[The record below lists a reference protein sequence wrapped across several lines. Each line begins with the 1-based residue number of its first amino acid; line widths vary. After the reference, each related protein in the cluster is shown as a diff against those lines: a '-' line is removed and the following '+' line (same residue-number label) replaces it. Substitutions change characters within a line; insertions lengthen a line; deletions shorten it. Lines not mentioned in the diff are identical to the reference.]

1 MVQPLEFRPD
11 LPQQKTLPLK
21 CPDGHHRTPSAAK
34 HVFLHQVVTKPHP
47 TNPIPPEQAV
57 TLDGLLH
64 ARARKTPHGLAYRHF
79 DEHLCQWQDLTW
91 TQVMEQVARWRAALM
106 QEGLEPGDRV
116 AIMLK
121 NSPLWVMFDQAA
133 LGLGL
138 ITVPIYTSDR
148 PGNVAHILQDCGA
161 KLLLIGSTEH
171 WRPLIDACARLA
183 SLQRVVTVRT
193 PAEGGEDSR
202 LRGLDAWLPQAGEEF
217 HHRVADPG
225 ALATIIYTSG
235 TTGEPKGVMLSHG
248 NLLDNCWGALQT
260 FEIADDDLLLSFLPL
275 SHCLERMAGYYLP
288 IMAGA
293 AVAYARSF
301 QLLQEDLLHVR
312 PTILISVPRI
322 FERIQAALRHKLGQE
337 SRIKRRLF
345 EAAVTIGHSRFEH
358 AQGRAPWS
366 PLHLLWPLLRPLTAD
381 RLISRFGGRLRLAV
395 SGGAALSPEISRTFI
410 GLGLPVL
417 QGYGLTE
424 TSPVI
429 SVNRIEDNLP
439 ASVGQVIP
447 GVEVKLDADH
457 VLHVRGSNVMLG
469 YWNNPQATSAMIS
482 TDGWLN
488 TGDMARIDNE
498 GHIFI
503 TGRIKE
509 IIVLN
514 NGEKV
519 PPADMEMAILN
530 DPLFEQVM
538 VVGEGKPY
546 LGLLAVVNREC
557 WADAAEGRG
566 LHAVWPDALQQPLA
580 RAIALTRVTQQTKAF
595 PGYARIRRIALLS
608 EPWSVDN
615 GLLTSTLKLRR
626 IEVLARH
633 REAYEK
639 LYEGFNSQPSLALG

>member
-1 MVQPLEFRPD
+1 
-11 LPQQKTLPLK
+11 
-21 CPDGHHRTPSAAK
+21 
-34 HVFLHQVVTKPHP
+34 VTKPHQID
-47 TNPIPPEQAV
+47 PIHPAQAV
-57 TLDGLLH
+57 TLDGLLR
-64 ARARKTPHGLAYRHF
+64 ARARKSPQGVAYRHF
-79 DEHLCQWQDLTW
+79 DERLCQWQDLTW
-91 TQVMEQVARWRAALM
+91 TQVMEQVARWQAALL

-138 ITVPIYTSDR
+138 VTVPIYTSDR
-148 PGNVAHILQDCGA
+148 PANVAHILQDCGA
-161 KLLLIGSTEH
+161 KLLLIGSAEH
-171 WRPLIDACARLA
+171 WHPLIDACAQLA

-193 PAEGGEDSR
+193 PPEGGEDPR
-202 LRGLDAWLPQAGEEF
+202 LRGLDTWLPQAGEEVR
-217 HHRVADPG
+217 HRVADPA

-248 NLLDNCWGALQT
+248 NLLDNCWGALQI
-260 FEIADDDLLLSFLPL
+260 FEIVDDDLLLSFLPL

-293 AVAYARSF
+293 TVAYARSF

-322 FERIQAALRHKLGQE
+322 FERIQTALRHKLGQE
-337 SRIKRRLF
+337 SRTRRRLF
-345 EAAVTIGHSRFEH
+345 EAAVTIGHNRFEH
-358 AQGRAPWS
+358 AQGRAPWN
-366 PLHLLWPLLRPLTAD
+366 PLHLLWPLLRPLVAD
-381 RLISRFGGRLRLAV
+381 RLISRFGGRMRLAI
-395 SGGAALSPEISRTFI
+395 SGGAALSPEISRSFI
-410 GLGLPVL
+410 GLGLTVL

-447 GVEVKLDADH
+447 GVETKLGADH
-457 VLHVRGSNVMLG
+457 VLHVRGPNIMLG

-482 TDGWLN
+482 PDGWLN
-488 TGDMARIDNE
+488 TGDMARIDNN

-503 TGRIKE
+503 TGRVKE

-519 PPADMEMAILN
+519 PPADMEMAVLN

-538 VVGEGKPY
+538 VVGEGKPC

-557 WADAAEGRG
+557 WADVAVGRG
-566 LHAVWPDALQQPLA
+566 LPVTWPDSLQRPQAGTIALA
-580 RAIALTRVTQQTKAF
+580 RVAQQTKAF

-608 EPWSVDN
+608 EPWTIDN
-615 GLLTSTLKLRR
+615 GLLTPTLKLRR
-626 IEVLARH
+626 SQILDRH
-633 REAYEK
+633 RREYEK
-639 LYEGFNSQPSLALG
+639 LYEGFSQ